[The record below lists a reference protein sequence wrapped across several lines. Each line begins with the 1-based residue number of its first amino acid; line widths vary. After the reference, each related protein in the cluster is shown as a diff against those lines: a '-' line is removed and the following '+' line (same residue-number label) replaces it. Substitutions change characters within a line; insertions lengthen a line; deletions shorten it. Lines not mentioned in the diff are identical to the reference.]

1 MVSAGQLAAYFN
13 VPIFSASA
21 VAKLDK
27 NIYDTLVRIS
37 PTMVP
42 F

>member
-1 MVSAGQLAAYFN
+1 MIAAGQLAAYFN

-27 NIYDTLVRIS
+27 DIYNTLIRIS
-37 PTMVP
+37 PTMVY
-42 F
+42 